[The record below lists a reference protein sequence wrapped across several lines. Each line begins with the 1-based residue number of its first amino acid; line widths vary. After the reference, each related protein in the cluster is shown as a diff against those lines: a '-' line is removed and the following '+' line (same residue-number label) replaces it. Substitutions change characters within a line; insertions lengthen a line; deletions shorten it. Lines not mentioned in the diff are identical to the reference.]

1 MLGFKKKG
9 APQVAPKDTTSL
21 PPVELAKNGIKVTIR
36 WKLIATIASIVIGGV
51 GIAGA
56 TTVVGVN
63 FASADDV
70 KAFKVDQDIQHSR
83 INKAL
88 DDQDTHAKAQDAR
101 IEDINKTVSA
111 VQTTQQRDVA
121 RTEARRLTEKIT
133 NRIER
138 EETYDRLYE
147 LNLRR
152 LQRGDDPCGSIDC
165 D

>member
-1 MLGFKKKG
+1 MT
-9 APQVAPKDTTSL
+9 PKDTSSL
-21 PPVELAKNGIKVTIR
+21 PPVEIAKNGIKVTIR
-36 WKLIATIASIVIGGV
+36 WKLIAAIASAVLGGV

-56 TTVVGVN
+56 TTVVGVT

-70 KAFKVDQDIQHSR
+70 QAFKIDQDVQHSR
-83 INKAL
+83 INKSL
-88 DDQDTHAKAQDAR
+88 DDQDAHAKAQDDR
-101 IEDINKTVSA
+101 IADINKTVSS

-121 RTEARRLTEKIT
+121 RTEARRLTEKIN
-133 NRIER
+133 NRLER

-147 LNLRR
+147 LNLKR

>member
-1 MLGFKKKG
+1 MT
-9 APQVAPKDTTSL
+9 PKDATSI
-21 PPVELAKNGIKVTIR
+21 PPVEIAKNGIKVTIR
-36 WKLIATIASIVIGGV
+36 WKLIAAIASAVLGGV

-56 TTVVGVN
+56 TTVVGVT

-70 KAFKVDQDIQHSR
+70 QAFKIDQDVQHSR
-83 INKAL
+83 INKSL
-88 DDQDTHAKAQDAR
+88 DDQDAHAKAQDGR
-101 IEDINKTVSA
+101 IADINKTVSA

-121 RTEARRLTEKIT
+121 RTEARRLTEKIN

-152 LQRGDDPCGSIDC
+152 LQRGEDPCGSISC